1 MSPSGNSPR
10 SVPPAFAPTGA
21 TEDIA
26 ADWLARRE
34 SGLSADE
41 QAEFSQWL
49 LADPG
54 HAAAAERLAATW
66 ARLRQP
72 QLNGQAAMVE
82 QWVEARVRT
91 GRSRLARKIAV
102 VAWGG
107 LAAAAAVG
115 LALLPMGRGPAVA
128 SAVPVAIETGPERRT
143 LADGS
148 VVEFNA
154 GAVIEV
160 DFSPLRRDVRL
171 VRGEAHFAVRK
182 DSARPF
188 VVTAGGVAVR
198 AVGTAFSVRVA
209 PEEIGVLVTE
219 GQVAVER
226 VVVAEAAAGP
236 GPGPTLVSAGRS
248 LAVALDSARA
258 VPIEPT
264 AVARAEIDAA
274 LAWRNPRVEFTAMPL
289 AEAVALFNGRNRLQL
304 ALADPALAGIPISGL
319 FPSDD
324 PETFSRLVIASAG
337 QQAARAADGTIVLKR

>member
-10 SVPPAFAPTGA
+10 IVPPAPAPTGA

-26 ADWLARRE
+26 AAWLARRE

-41 QAEFSQWL
+41 QAEFSRWL

-82 QWVEARVRT
+82 RLVEARVRT
-91 GRSRLARKIAV
+91 GRSRLARKIRIA
-102 VAWGG
+102 AWGG

-128 SAVPVAIETGPERRT
+128 SAVPAAIETGPERRT

-209 PEEIGVLVTE
+209 PQEIGVLVTE

-226 VVVAEAAAGP
+226 VAAAEATA
-236 GPGPTLVSAGRS
+236 GPGPTLVSAGRR
-248 LAVALDSARA
+248 LAVALDSDRA
-258 VPIEPT
+258 LPIEPT

-337 QQAARAADGTIVLKR
+337 LQATRAADGTIVLRR

>member
-1 MSPSGNSPR
+1 MSPSDNSPR
-10 SVPPAFAPTGA
+10 IVPPATAPTG
-21 TEDIA
+21 TIEDIA
-26 ADWLARRE
+26 AAWLARRE

-41 QAEFSQWL
+41 QAEFSRWL
-49 LADPG
+49 LADPE
-54 HAAAAERLAATW
+54 HAASAERLAATW

-72 QLNGQAAMVE
+72 QFNGQAVMVE
-82 QWVEARVRT
+82 RLVEARVRT
-91 GRSRLARKIAV
+91 GRSRLARKIWV

-107 LAAAAAVG
+107 LAAAALG

-128 SAVPVAIETGPERRT
+128 SAVPVAIETRPDRRT

-209 PEEIGVLVTE
+209 PQEIGVLVTE

-226 VVVAEAAAGP
+226 VAAAEAAARS
-236 GPGPTLVSAGRS
+236 GPTLVSAGRR

-264 AVARAEIDAA
+264 AVARAEIEAE

-337 QQAARAADGTIVLKR
+337 LQATRAADGTIVLRR

>member
-10 SVPPAFAPTGA
+10 RVPPASAPTGA

-82 QWVEARVRT
+82 RLVEARVRT

-226 VVVAEAAAGP
+226 VVAAEAAA

-258 VPIEPT
+258 VPIKPT

-337 QQAARAADGTIVLKR
+337 LQAARAADGTIVLKR